1 MWLEAAERFAV
12 HASNV
17 EVAKDLRVSVHSVQR
32 WRRAWHD
39 ASTEGL
45 RARGPVSRPRL
56 SESPIAVL
64 EQELAKGPVAHGW
77 LDQTWT
83 LARIRR

>member
-1 MWLEAAERFAV
+1 MEQFAARVF
-12 HASNV
+12 NV
-17 EVAKDLRVSVHSVQR
+17 VGAKGLRVSVHSVQR

-39 ASTEGL
+39 VSTEGL

-56 SESPIAVL
+56 SESPFAVL

-83 LARIRR
+83 LARMRR